1 MQNSEINELQI
12 FLGAGILNS
21 GCGLY
26 LPRFYGNVALAAD
39 TGEHPPLQYGG
50 GTYSERDAKAA
61 FYITSVL
68 GHVLDLDKIQL
79 EEASD
84 FTPDAGLAHK
94 TAFLFGSRS
103 NQVTI
108 WATEKLPE
116 SGFFKFN
123 FGDRWEIKCKD
134 GTVYSILDPSKLE
147 QGAYKNQTDY
157 GVISRMKVPETG
169 ERLFVI
175 AGLGSRATEGCGHYF
190 SHHWR
195 ELFQRFGN
203 NDFAVILK
211 FSPPLDP
218 EKYEPV
224 AWFGDTA
231 DLGS

>member
-1 MQNSEINELQI
+1 MEHSEISELQA
-12 FLGAGILNS
+12 FLGAGVLNS

-26 LPRFYGNVALAAD
+26 LPRFSGKVALTAD
-39 TGEHPPLQYGG
+39 AGAPLPLQYAG

-68 GHVLDLDKIQL
+68 GHLLDSDKIQL

-84 FTPDAGLAHK
+84 FTPDSGFAHK

-103 NQVTI
+103 NQVTM

-116 SGFFKFN
+116 SGFFRFKFS
-123 FGDRWEIKCKD
+123 GMWQIICRD
-134 GTVYSILDPSKLE
+134 GKVYELPDPSKLE
-147 QGAYKNQTDY
+147 QGAYANQTDY
-157 GVISRMKVPETG
+157 GVISRLSVPETG

-190 SHHWR
+190 SRHWR
-195 ELFQRFGN
+195 ELFQRYGD
-203 NDFAVILK
+203 NDFAVILE

-218 EKYEPV
+218 KQYEPV
-224 AWFGDTA
+224 AWFGDEVN
-231 DLGS
+231 

>member
-1 MQNSEINELQI
+1 MEHSEINELQA
-12 FLGAGILNS
+12 FLGAGVLSS

-26 LPRFYGNVALAAD
+26 LPRFSGKVALSAD
-39 TGEHPPLQYGG
+39 HSGVPSPLQYAG

-68 GHVLDLDKIQL
+68 GHILDSDKIRL

-84 FTPDAGLAHK
+84 FTPDSGLAHK

-103 NQVTI
+103 NRVTI

-116 SGFFKFN
+116 SGLFKFK
-123 FGDRWEIKCKD
+123 FGETWQIICRDNS
-134 GTVYSILDPSKLE
+134 VYEMPDPSKLE
-147 QGAYKNQTDY
+147 PGAYANQTDY
-157 GVISRMKVPETG
+157 GVVGRLSMPEN
-169 ERLFVI
+169 EESLFVI

-195 ELFQRFGN
+195 ELFQRYGD

-218 EKYEPV
+218 KSYEPV
-224 AWFGDTA
+224 AWFGDVVN
-231 DLGS
+231 

>member
-1 MQNSEINELQI
+1 MEYGEISELQN

-26 LPRFYGNVALAAD
+26 LPRFSGKVALMKDQSASL
-39 TGEHPPLQYGG
+39 PLQYMG

-68 GHVLDLDKIQL
+68 GHVLDSDQIRL

-84 FTPDAGLAHK
+84 FTPDSGLAHS

-103 NQVTI
+103 NHMTV
-108 WATEKLPE
+108 WATENLPTRK
-116 SGFFKFN
+116 FFKFD
-123 FGDRWEIKCKD
+123 FGAQWEIQCED
-134 GTVYSILDPSKLE
+134 GSVFSLPDPSKLE
-147 QGAYKNQTDY
+147 PGAYANETDY
-157 GVISRMKVPETG
+157 GVIGRLSVEESG
-169 ERLFVI
+169 ERFFVI

-211 FSPPLDP
+211 FAPPLDP
-218 EKYEPV
+218 EKYEPIAWYGDEVSAV
-224 AWFGDTA
+224 A
-231 DLGS
+231 

>member
-1 MQNSEINELQI
+1 MEYSEINDLQA

-26 LPRFYGNVALAAD
+26 LPRFSGKVALAA
-39 TGEHPPLQYGG
+39 GPSAPLPLQYAG

-61 FYITSVL
+61 FYITLVL
-68 GHVLDLDKIQL
+68 GHILGSDKIQI

-84 FTPDAGLAHK
+84 FTPGSGLAHK

-108 WATEKLPE
+108 WATENLPTHK
-116 SGFFKFN
+116 FFSFN
-123 FGDRWEIKCKD
+123 FGDMWQIKCSN
-134 GTVYSILDPSKLE
+134 GSIYEIPDPSKLE
-147 QGAYKNQTDY
+147 QGAYTGQTDY
-157 GVISRMKVPETG
+157 GVIGRLSAPENG
-169 ERLFVI
+169 EHFFVI

-195 ELFQRFGN
+195 ELFQRFADK
-203 NDFAVILK
+203 DFAVILK

-218 EKYEPV
+218 QKYEPIE
-224 AWFGDTA
+224 WFGDETN
-231 DLGS
+231 